1 MQVQHGTRPFE
12 PHQHATAYDLLTPA
26 PPPPGATAAPPAP
39 FFLLLHGFM
48 GARAHV
54 AGHAAALCSQGAV
67 VLNASLSSLVSP
79 SPAAAQERNIAQAV
93 AHVRWALALPGPL
106 VDAQRVFLCGHSA
119 GGAVALEAAVA
130 LRAAGVAVRGLCLLD
145 GVPWPRTEL
154 AALALFE
161 QPQPLGVLS
170 LRSEPGAWN
179 LQGRMQGVL
188 TAAWA
193 RRSGSSGS
201 SASQCCVDA
210 LLRQS
215 GHADAINPPQRGL
228 LASLLGLQGPPR
240 CAALYAQLLLAFAA
254 AGGELA
260 SGALA
265 ELLQQLAAQGA
276 LAVAVASH

>member
-12 PHQHATAYDLLTPA
+12 PPQYSTAYDLLTPA
-26 PPPPGATAAPPAP
+26 PPPPGSPAALPAP

-48 GARAHV
+48 GARAHL

-79 SPAAAQERNIAQAV
+79 SPAAAQARNIAQAV
-93 AHVRWALALPGPL
+93 AHVRWALALAGPPL

-145 GVPWPRTEL
+145 GVPWPRTEQ

-179 LQGRMQGVL
+179 LKGRVQGVL
-188 TAAWA
+188 AAAWA
-193 RRSGSSGS
+193 RRSA
-201 SASQCCVDA
+201 SASHGCVDA

-276 LAVAVASH
+276 LVVAVASP